1 MASINLIQPTVREA
15 DARLLGIVGDMKSA
29 TIYFSPDKGKTADWR
44 EEAFDADTIGKYL
57 GKGIGGMVFRL
68 QDDDGEP
75 INKVLKIVK
84 LLPVDESFMEYA
96 EKQPLGVHKTAWN
109 PLVGSK
115 VLAMNQFQA
124 QLFHELT
131 QIRKGTL
138 AGQEDLPKVPD
149 AIPIVYSCATGE
161 MNKSFRDKVYEA
173 QTQNPMDAAN
183 FQLFND
189 NFPVGTHIAY
199 WIMEYVPC
207 TEHSHPPYCGYAPS
221 AESRPTSAGELAA
234 DPRFRKEQ
242 KGYQQVSKF
251 LHSMG
256 WIVRDTINPGNF
268 GYRENGEVV
277 FFDLFVIPWPP
288 SRVEGEL
295 KQMAH
300 SLISKQDIV
309 DFRHTIKNGH
319 YFTNRTQA
327 SAYSAESTEGRIAQ
341 NLYCEMCFDGRRKVK
356 RIQCYPDSEEHLMNI
371 CYECADYRYPDHIMI
386 GTEADI
392 AENSR

>member
-1 MASINLIQPTVREA
+1 VASINLIQPTVREA

-29 TIYFSPDKGKTADWR
+29 TIYFSTDKGKTADWK
-44 EEAFDADTIGKYL
+44 EEVFDADTIGNYL

-75 INKVLKIVK
+75 INKVLKMVK
-84 LLPVDESFMEYA
+84 LLPSDESFMEYA
-96 EKQPLGVHKTAWN
+96 EKQPLGVHKKAWN

-124 QLFHELT
+124 QLFQELT

-138 AGQEDLPKVPD
+138 AGQEQLPKVPD
-149 AIPIVYSCATGE
+149 AMPIVYSCATGK

-173 QTQNPMDAAN
+173 QNQNPMDAAN

-207 TEHSHPPYCGYAPS
+207 TADSDPPYCDFAPS
-221 AESRPTSAGELAA
+221 AENRPTSAAELAT

-242 KGYQQVSKF
+242 KGYQQISKF
-251 LHSMG
+251 LYRMG

-309 DFRHTIKNGH
+309 DFRSTIKNGH
-319 YFTNRTQA
+319 YFNKRTQA
-327 SAYSAESTEGRIAQ
+327 SAYSAETDGRVSQ
-341 NLYCEMCFDGRRKVK
+341 NLYCELCFDARKKVK
-356 RIQCYPDSEEHLMNI
+356 RIQCYPDDEEDTMNI
-371 CYECADYRYPDHIMI
+371 CYECADYRYPNHITI

-392 AENSR
+392 VEDSR